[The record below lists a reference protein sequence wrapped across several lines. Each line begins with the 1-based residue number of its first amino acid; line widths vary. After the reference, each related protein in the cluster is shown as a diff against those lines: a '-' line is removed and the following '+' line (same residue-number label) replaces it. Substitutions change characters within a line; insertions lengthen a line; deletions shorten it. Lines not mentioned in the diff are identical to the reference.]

1 MAKYYVTV
9 NAILPGMIR
18 TDMTRDFTPPT
29 VKDLDEFMGQ
39 MAKGVPPGREGMV
52 EDIAS
57 AALFLASDESSYI
70 TGDSIRVGGMPS
82 RAMG

>member
-9 NAILPGMIR
+9 NAILPGMIH

-39 MAKGVPPGREGMV
+39 MAKGVPPGREGTV

-57 AALFLASDESSYI
+57 APPPFFNVAGNWQAAGLLFPL
-70 TGDSIRVGGMPS
+70 
-82 RAMG
+82 